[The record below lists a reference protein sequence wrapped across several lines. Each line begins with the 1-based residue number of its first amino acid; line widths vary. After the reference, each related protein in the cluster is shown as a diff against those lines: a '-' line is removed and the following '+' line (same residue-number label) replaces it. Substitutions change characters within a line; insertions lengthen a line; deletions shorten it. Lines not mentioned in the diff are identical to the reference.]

1 MDFKL
6 NGAEY
11 RATKLDVFAQLKVS
25 RKLLPLIATI
35 VSDIQM
41 LKEAG
46 GEGGDKFKALET
58 ILPKIA
64 GSIAD
69 MPDENVNAILFP
81 CLSVVTRKTAA
92 GNWTPVFTQDSL
104 MFDDIDLFA
113 MITIA
118 GRVVVDNMG
127 NFLPAAPTSETADQ

>member
-1 MDFKL
+1 MDFKI

-11 RATKLDVFAQLKVS
+11 RATKLDVFSQLKVS

-64 GSIAD
+64 GSLAD
-69 MPDENVNAILFP
+69 MPDESVNAILFP

-92 GNWTPVFTQDSL
+92 GNWAPVPARFNSLPTPFS
-104 MFDDIDLFA
+104 
-113 MITIA
+113 
-118 GRVVVDNMG
+118 
-127 NFLPAAPTSETADQ
+127 